1 MCRQQSSRGDVG
13 LQSHLTPS
21 HRTIPTPTRLARPCV
36 CVLALLAI
44 FAAATGGCRH
54 EPEDDAEPATEVTVG
69 RPRPEPEI
77 ATVRFAERRFTVC
90 RVDLTTHS
98 LELFWRD
105 EAGKPFRSFSA
116 LDAWLRERGRKLV
129 FAMNAGMYL
138 EDSSP
143 VGLYVEHGEQLRPL
157 NLARGRSNFC
167 LRPNGVFAI
176 TDSGA
181 VVVESSTYPTI
192 KPSTSL
198 ATQSGPM
205 LVIDGQLHPA
215 FGANSKSRL
224 IRNGVGVVSAEEV
237 VFAISEDPVNF
248 HEFAT
253 FFRDELQCENAL
265 FLDGTISSLYSTAL
279 DRNDM
284 KTSLGPIIAVT
295 AEF

>member
-1 MCRQQSSRGDVG
+1 VIS
-13 LQSHLTPS
+13 TPS
-21 HRTIPTPTRLARPCV
+21 RPV
-36 CVLALLAI
+36 HPRALVLALLAI
-44 FAAATGGCRH
+44 LVAASGGCRQ
-54 EPEDDAEPATEVTVG
+54 ERQDDAEPPPEVTVEP
-69 RPRPEPEI
+69 PRPEPEVT
-77 ATVRFAERRFTVC
+77 TVRFAEKRYTVC
-90 RVDLTTHS
+90 HVNLTTHS

-116 LDAWLRERGRKLV
+116 LDAWLREGGRRLV

-157 NLARGRSNFC
+157 NLARGESNFC

-224 IRNGVGVVSAEEV
+224 IRNGVGVVSPQEV
-237 VFAISEDPVNF
+237 VFAISEDRVNF

-253 FFRDELQCENAL
+253 LFRDELQCDNAL

-279 DRNDM
+279 DRNDV
-284 KTSLGPIIAVT
+284 KAALGPIIAVT
-295 AEF
+295 DEL